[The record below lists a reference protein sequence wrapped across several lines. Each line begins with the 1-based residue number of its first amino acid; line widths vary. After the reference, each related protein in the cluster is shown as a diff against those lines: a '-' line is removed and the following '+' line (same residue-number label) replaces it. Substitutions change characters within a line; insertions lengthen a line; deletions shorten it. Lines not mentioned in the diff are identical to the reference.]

1 MAITLA
7 KDRSSTTLSLP
18 FGSATILADALPPV
32 LDPALLSGPATDK
45 LCAARVRLLNSLP
58 QVSIAWSLWCVKCGT
73 LRDGYRPPRGNKR
86 KAAPVDAADELE
98 AELHAALAQ
107 MDADD
112 RRRRSAQCST
122 CGNQFRRPKPTPS
135 FYASARS
142 VARTRRASRLAAEVK
157 PDEPPTPKEPTK
169 TEQALAVPEGQ
180 RGKAA
185 LTRTP
190 SLAHIPTS
198 DPGFPTYPPPS
209 ASSGSSPAPSSPPP
223 AKKRKTKKS
232 GLAKILAQ
240 NKAREAEKSSGN
252 WGLG

>member
-7 KDRSSTTLSLP
+7 KDRTSTTLSLP

-45 LCAARVRLLNSLP
+45 LCAARVRLLNVLP
-58 QVSIAWSLWCVKCGT
+58 QVSIAWSLWCGKCGT
-73 LRDGYRPPRGNKR
+73 LRDGYTPRGHKR
-86 KAAPVDAADELE
+86 KAPVDELE

-107 MDADD
+107 MDK
-112 RRRRSAQCST
+112 RSSAQCST
-122 CGNQFRRPKPTPS
+122 CGNTFRRPKPTPS
-135 FYASARS
+135 FYASART

-157 PDEPPTPKEPTK
+157 PDEPPAPAPPKEPTK
-169 TEQALAVPEGQ
+169 TEQALAVPEGE

-198 DPGFPTYPPPS
+198 DPGLPTYPPPS
-209 ASSGSSPAPSSPPP
+209 ASSGSTPSSSSPPP

-232 GLAKILAQ
+232 GLAKLLAQ
-240 NKAREAEKSSGN
+240 NKAREVEKSSGN